1 MKNNVLF
8 FFLVMVLLLPLSLL
22 AQDWRTNWDD
32 AKSEAEKENKKL
44 ILVFSGSDWCI
55 PCIKLEKEVWENS
68 TFNEYAKENYVL
80 FRADF
85 PKRKKNKLDN
95 ITQKRNDM
103 LAAEYNPKGYF
114 PFVVIIDSQGNVRGL
129 LGYEKKSPKDY
140 ITRINQFLIEK

>member
-8 FFLVMVLLLPLSLL
+8 FFLVMVLLLPLSLF

-68 TFNEYAKENYVL
+68 TFNEYAKDNYVL